1 MADVLN
7 FLLASLE
14 AGLALVVLRHL
25 ARFGRAFPWLAALM
39 AFFFLRAADRFYV
52 ALAGDEPLAFSLLV
66 DGLAVVLLALLLF
79 GIERMIRRAD
89 EREELVALN
98 AACSWGRR
106 ERRGECLA
114 GGGERDWR
122 PRRPRR
128 YPGQDAQS
136 GRAAF
141 PDTAMVGARS
151 WPAASSSSAHG
162 DSRFPCAH
170 PRATECSY
178 SKKYGSR
185 PNSTWPGN
193 LGDARSSGRCMSA
206 AALSRSASCQSRRG
220 LSPRRFPVRGSRN

>member
-89 EREELVALN
+89 EREELVALMPPALGAGASGGASALLV
-98 AACSWGRR
+98 AASATGALGARAGIRVRMLNQDARPFRIRPWSELDRGRPLPHHQR
-106 ERRGECLA
+106 TVTADSHAHIRVPPNVRTV
-114 GGGERDWR
+114 RSTDR
-122 PRRPRR
+122 VPTR
-128 YPGQDAQS
+128 PGQETSAMRGHPVDACRQ
-136 GRAAF
+136 
-141 PDTAMVGARS
+141 
-151 WPAASSSSAHG
+151 
-162 DSRFPCAH
+162 
-170 PRATECSY
+170 
-178 SKKYGSR
+178 
-185 PNSTWPGN
+185 
-193 LGDARSSGRCMSA
+193 
-206 AALSRSASCQSRRG
+206 RR
-220 LSPRRFPVRGSRN
+220 